1 MYGNV
6 SIYALCEPDG
16 QTVRYVGQTIYP
28 LRHRLNNHVA
38 NAISGKS
45 NPVLSRWIN
54 GLQSNGQEP
63 TIILLEECKP
73 TNAIKVETTWIA
85 LCQEEGCDLLNAA
98 QLAFP
103 SQHTAKDNPNG
114 MRPVGRPRN
123 EAGYVYKTIGVSG
136 TPQEITSVLDG
147 LSARERMEGMLA
159 ALDAKAD

>member
-1 MYGNV
+1 MNGKV
-6 SIYALCEPDG
+6 SVYALCEPDG
-16 QTVRYVGQTIYP
+16 QTVRYVGQTLYP

-38 NAISGKS
+38 DAISGKS

-54 GLQSNGQEP
+54 GLQSNGQKP

-85 LCQEEGCDLLNAA
+85 LCQEEGCDLLNAR
-98 QLAFP
+98 QLAVP
-103 SQHTAKDNPNG
+103 SDNLRE

-136 TPQEITSVLDG
+136 TPAEISSVLDG
-147 LSARERMEGMLA
+147 LTARERMEGMLA
-159 ALDAKAD
+159 VLDAKTD